1 MKKILLSF
9 LTISTALIASAQ
21 CDPSAHD
28 FGGAGFGVSPDP
40 NAGENFQTAYLN
52 TPFSEVVYV
61 KVPTSAADIDETYPA
76 SVMIDSL
83 RLEAIYYLDGDTYVN
98 IDNLGLTVTCNNN
111 NESPDPCMF
120 FPAGQY
126 CGDIAG
132 TPNTAGVFNTKID
145 VTIYILAFGIPT
157 SIPYSFENYT
167 LEVIDGV
174 GLEEEVVAELT
185 LGQNSPNPAS
195 VYSDINFE
203 LPNNQE
209 VELIVSNLVGKK
221 VFQKKVNAKK
231 GANSYR
237 MDVSTFESG
246 IYLYSIQAGDRKY
259 TRRMMVQK

>member
-1 MKKILLSF
+1 
-9 LTISTALIASAQ
+9 
-21 CDPSAHD
+21 
-28 FGGAGFGVSPDP
+28 VSPDP
-40 NAGENFQTAYLN
+40 NAGENFQPAYLN
-52 TPFSEVVYV
+52 VPFSEPVYV

-76 SVMIDSL
+76 SVLIDSL
-83 RLEAIYYLDGDTYVN
+83 RLEAIYYLQGDTYVD

-111 NESPDPCMF
+111 GESPDPCMF

-126 CGDIAG
+126 CGDISG
-132 TPNTAGVFNTKID
+132 TPNTAGSFATKID

-167 LEVIDGV
+167 LEVLDGV
-174 GLEEEVVAELT
+174 NVSEEAVVAELT

-195 VYSDINFE
+195 IYSDINFD

-231 GANSYR
+231 GSNSYR
-237 MDVSTFESG
+237 MDVSNFESG